1 MHEREKRPGAALP
14 LRRKESKRCKHH
26 AVRRNEAA
34 GGASK
39 PRKPKRGALTTITN
53 GQKRLTEQQYKP
65 TRKGRFDKDWTL
77 GLDEASNKRYWVN
90 TKTGDYTYEEDYQHF
105 QHSEWTPYYD
115 RDHRKYWGSNVTAE
129 TLWDD
134 PPEDEA
140 ATAAELSSKESHRYP
155 TICPPDAA
163 DLMEPQSAAE
173 YAQCIYNYHKHVEV
187 SQ

>member
-1 MHEREKRPGAALP
+1 MHEREKRPGASLAG
-14 LRRKESKRCKHH
+14 RMRKESKRCKHH
-26 AVRRNEAA
+26 AVRRNEAT
-34 GGASK
+34 GGAPK

-53 GQKRLTEQQYKP
+53 GQRLTEQKYKP
-65 TRKGRFDKDWTL
+65 TRNGHLDKDWTL

-90 TKTGDYTYEEDYQHF
+90 SKTGDYVFEADWNAHR
-105 QHSEWTPYYD
+105 HSEWTPYYD

-129 TLWDD
+129 TLWDQAD
-134 PPEDEA
+134 LEEDG
-140 ATAAELSSKESHRYP
+140 ATEELSSKESHRYP

-187 SQ
+187 G